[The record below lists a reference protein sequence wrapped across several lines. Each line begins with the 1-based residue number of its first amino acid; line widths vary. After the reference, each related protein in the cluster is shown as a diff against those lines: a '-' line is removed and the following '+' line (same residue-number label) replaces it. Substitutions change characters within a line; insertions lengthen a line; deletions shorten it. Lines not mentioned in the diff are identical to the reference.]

1 MKRIF
6 IFLTVLITAV
16 FLNVASAQ
24 APKHVTWRL
33 TVKMTSAT
41 EGVMTLKAVIEPGW
55 HLYGTNLPKNGPKPT
70 VFNLSECKGITFT
83 SALTPSRNPIKVHDN
98 MFDMDLT
105 WWDADITFRR
115 NFKITNKEKAN
126 IVCNISYMS
135 CNNKTCSPPETTQ
148 LTKKL

>member
-55 HLYGTNLPKNGPKPT
+55 HL
-70 VFNLSECKGITFT
+70 
-83 SALTPSRNPIKVHDN
+83 
-98 MFDMDLT
+98 
-105 WWDADITFRR
+105 
-115 NFKITNKEKAN
+115 
-126 IVCNISYMS
+126 
-135 CNNKTCSPPETTQ
+135 
-148 LTKKL
+148 